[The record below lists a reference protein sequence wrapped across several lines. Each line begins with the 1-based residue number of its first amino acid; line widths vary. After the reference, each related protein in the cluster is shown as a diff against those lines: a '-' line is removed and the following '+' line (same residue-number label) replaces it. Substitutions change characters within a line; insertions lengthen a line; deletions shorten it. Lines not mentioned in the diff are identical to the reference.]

1 MQPLIEL
8 REVYAGY
15 EVDKSVIKNINFKVF
30 PNDFIG
36 VIGPNGGGKS
46 TLLKVILGLLLP
58 LKGEVVNYVAQDKV
72 NNLFGYLPQISNVD
86 KTFPIKVIDVVLS
99 GLIGKRKFLKGLSKA
114 EKAKAINLLKLV
126 GLENKAKESIGSL
139 SGGQMQ
145 RVYLCRAI
153 ITDPKLLILDE
164 PNNFVDKHFEAE
176 LYNILSELN
185 KRMAIL
191 LVSHDIGI
199 ISSYIKTIACVNEE
213 LHYHQSNKISAE
225 MLQTYNC
232 PIELIAHGSVP
243 HRVLGNHK
251 YTP

>member
-99 GLIGKRKFLKGLSKA
+99 GLMGKRKFLKGLSKA
-114 EKAKAINLLKLV
+114 EKEKAINLLKLV
-126 GLENKAKESIGSL
+126 GLENKAKESIGNL

-213 LHYHQSNKISAE
+213 LHYHQSNKISSE
-225 MLQTYNC
+225 VLQTYNC

-251 YTP
+251 